1 MLHVYFVVT
10 KSYWIIVDVD
20 CPTELPCHCALM
32 CQCVHVQAII
42 NGHLSKSR
50 KTAFKKGDRWCDF
63 KETSP
68 GCGPHQE
75 RRRTGTWFNIFQPT
89 SVWKTQSTDQ
99 LGNLPPAEKNT
110 SLKENG
116 EDWRNIRFDGG
127 FPWFS
132 IFSNWHPPFCT
143 PHAHK
148 PFHPLAGSVPRAKP
162 IQYWPNLH
170 CLTKTNYLNIV
181 FIYICMKT
189 AQNNPAQTHS

>member
-75 RRRTGTWFNIFQPT
+75 RRRTGTWFQHI
-89 SVWKTQSTDQ
+89 STHFG
-99 LGNLPPAEKNT
+99 LKNT
-110 SLKENG
+110 INWSTWQSSACGKEHLI
-116 EDWRNIRFDGG
+116 ERKRRRLEEHTFWRR
-127 FPWFS
+127 FS

-181 FIYICMKT
+181 FIYIWKKT